1 MDRRLIDSL
10 KRTLIKTLKTLFLI
24 NLNFVVF
31 TALKL
36 KHFEDV
42 MKEVGL
48 FFFKVDELEYTY
60 PDDSMPCE
68 KEFYWA
74 VFKDETTW

>member
-1 MDRRLIDSL
+1 MLDKDGVFMLRESVKAENNSERG
-10 KRTLIKTLKTLFLI
+10 
-24 NLNFVVF
+24 NNFY

-60 PDDSMPCE
+60 PDESMPCE

-74 VFKDETTW
+74 VFKDKTTW

>member
-1 MDRRLIDSL
+1 MLRESVKAENNSL
-10 KRTLIKTLKTLFLI
+10 RGT
-24 NLNFVVF
+24 NFY
-31 TALKL
+31 TSLKL

>member
-1 MDRRLIDSL
+1 
-10 KRTLIKTLKTLFLI
+10 
-24 NLNFVVF
+24 
-31 TALKL
+31 LKL

-48 FFFKVDELEYTY
+48 FFFKVDELEFTY
-60 PDDSMPCE
+60 PEDSMPCE